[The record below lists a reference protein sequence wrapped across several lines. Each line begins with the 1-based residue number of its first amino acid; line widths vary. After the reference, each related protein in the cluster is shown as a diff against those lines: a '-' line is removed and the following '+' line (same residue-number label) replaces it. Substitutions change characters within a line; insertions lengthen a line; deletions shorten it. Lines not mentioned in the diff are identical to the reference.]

1 MPEAVFT
8 GWYCVEPR
16 SQPGYVVHG
25 DEANRGL
32 ALRPLWWQSVSSFL
46 DPKTVVIVDSASPL
60 VAPDER
66 YFSGRIE
73 RIRLQV
79 NPGHAQVTSFHY
91 CGWMASVLLGVE
103 YALLNGMDY
112 FLYVEQDALLF
123 GKQLSTLIEDQLRRH
138 RFVFGAGTGTPWP
151 LQQSLFAIRKDGYR
165 KFLSGIHA
173 LEQGDKDLSPELK
186 FAIAATESRAV
197 AATAKGLLRSL
208 PERYKIR
215 TLRHGLRPLRDYA
228 TLPFGYGRTRPMRF
242 EDECFYFQ
250 HGSRAELEA
259 YAEKLGARPSEA
271 QLIEPSAREA
281 GVWRTAPASS
291 HSVTSK

>member
-1 MPEAVFT
+1 MPEVVFT
-8 GWYCVEPR
+8 GWYCAQATSPR
-16 SQPGYVVHG
+16 GYVVHG

-32 ALRPLWWQSVSSFL
+32 ALRPLWWKSVTSFVE
-46 DPKTVVIVDSASPL
+46 PKTVVIVDSASPV

-66 YFSGRIE
+66 YFSGHIE

-103 YALLNGMDY
+103 YALLNGLDY

-123 GKQLSTLIEDQLRRH
+123 GKQLTAEVEQLLRRH

-173 LEQGDKDLSPELK
+173 LDHDDKSLSPELK

-197 AATAKGLLRSL
+197 ATGARGLLRAL
-208 PERYKIR
+208 PEQVKIR
-215 TLRHGLRPLRDYA
+215 VLRHGLRPLRDYA
-228 TLPFGYGRTRPMRF
+228 VLPFGYGRTRPIRF
-242 EDECFYFQ
+242 DDECFYFQ
-250 HGSRAELEA
+250 HGSSAELRS
-259 YAEKLGARPSEA
+259 YAEKLGGPPLGP

-281 GVWRTAPASS
+281 GVW
-291 HSVTSK
+291 